1 MCLDSIREGRSTI
14 LDAGRGAFVTKAIT
28 KGTLISAV
36 PLLPIMNSTVL
47 RTSIHGDT
55 NSSQQLLINYCFGH
69 EQSDTVLCPLS
80 NALLINH
87 NSKGANAELR
97 WGKASSNRVDDK
109 NALLELTQQL
119 TVISNDWASASSKL
133 MLEVVATKDLQLGDE
148 IFIDYGKSWERSYAE
163 HIENWTPVEDDFVSS
178 RLRNEE
184 QWKIVADPL
193 VTYECC
199 LEPMFNEKRA
209 DMIHEDYQFYK
220 FHDTSSW
227 PDHMIT
233 PFGTNTNV
241 AWYPCKVIALDDHGL
256 CEVQVYSK
264 SLDVVRL
271 IRSYHSM
278 PREAIRFADSPY
290 QSDQHLRNSFRN
302 FIPMP
307 DNVFPSH
314 WRKDYLAA
322 DDLKLGITDKGV
334 DSGKLENSHYL
345 DDHERVLRNAKCG
358 IYFAPS
364 NIPAAG
370 FSSYTAVP
378 YLARKIPLVRP
389 VASRVHMIFL

>member
-1 MCLDSIREGRSTI
+1 M
-14 LDAGRGAFVTKAIT
+14 
-28 KGTLISAV
+28 
-36 PLLPIMNSTVL
+36 
-47 RTSIHGDT
+47 
-55 NSSQQLLINYCFGH
+55 
-69 EQSDTVLCPLS
+69 LCPLS

-227 PDHMIT
+227 PDHMIN

-241 AWYPCKVIALDDHGL
+241 A
-256 CEVQVYSK
+256 
-264 SLDVVRL
+264 
-271 IRSYHSM
+271 
-278 PREAIRFADSPY
+278 
-290 QSDQHLRNSFRN
+290 
-302 FIPMP
+302 
-307 DNVFPSH
+307 
-314 WRKDYLAA
+314 
-322 DDLKLGITDKGV
+322 
-334 DSGKLENSHYL
+334 
-345 DDHERVLRNAKCG
+345 
-358 IYFAPS
+358 
-364 NIPAAG
+364 
-370 FSSYTAVP
+370 
-378 YLARKIPLVRP
+378 
-389 VASRVHMIFL
+389 